1 MNALRPS
8 HLQPILPPLS
18 STGGAR
24 PCTAIV
30 ARQQMKSKIT
40 LSGPASVEFVS
51 LGSSCGRALPCKFLF
66 SEVDS
71 GFLHISLEEVLASE
85 EKWIAL

>member
-1 MNALRPS
+1 
-8 HLQPILPPLS
+8 
-18 STGGAR
+18 
-24 PCTAIV
+24 
-30 ARQQMKSKIT
+30 MKSKIT

-71 GFLHISLEEVLASE
+71 GFLHISLEEVSASE